1 MSFENAFS
9 DIDAGRV
16 SKVEEDNEVQEKV
29 FVRDDSDNKLFPDI
43 QVKDLS
49 SSGLIKEST
58 EAYWDYDTPIFRIA
72 QQMENKYIYVECKSD
87 KTLNAELS
95 NVTEFKG
102 RTKKVSETS
111 WLGLL
116 NVEREVK
123 GLPELSVEDFEIQER
138 QKLKYSKEKA
148 MEQAKILHF
157 SKVKQIRQQYNIKN
171 IKLLLGEGS
180 CFREYLPTVRLYKGN
195 RSNSTRPL
203 LLKELRTWL
212 VEDQGAIMATPR
224 KDGQMIECDDHLEI
238 KKSEGY
244 RHYRKKGWFSAIS
257 ISSDKDSLNSAGVV
271 INPDLYSGEGNP
283 LKGTFKFPNAM
294 LIEATDRCVGDVE
307 LVSTS
312 GSPELKGFGF
322 KFLLAQSQLNSD
334 QADNY
339 DALGHLKDAGYNM
352 KFGVQAA
359 YKVLKPCTT
368 VTETLQQTVN
378 TFAELLPYGV
388 QYKDCHGVDQDVST
402 IDYMNTYF
410 LVAYMSRSL
419 DDKMDFYKL
428 CKAFKVD
435 TSAIVNNNEW
445 TPPYEVFNIEGAEEL
460 TKSAVNSLDDTLA
473 EDFKAYK
480 SLKKDDVV
488 GKHSSA
494 EEKIKLIKEVL
505 LDKMYI
511 TVQRNKK
518 TGEIRTVTPKE
529 GTDE

>member
-1 MSFENAFS
+1 MSKGFS
-9 DIDAGRV
+9 KKSSPV
-16 SKVEEDNEVQEKV
+16 KEVFQEEKV
-29 FVRDDSDNKLFPDI
+29 FVRDESDNKLFPEI
-43 QVKDLS
+43 QVKDLYA
-49 SSGLIKEST
+49 SGLIKDVT

-72 QQMENKYIYVECKSD
+72 QQMENKYIYVECKTD
-87 KTLNAELS
+87 KTLYAELS

-102 RTKKVSETS
+102 RTKKVSEGS

-116 NVEREVK
+116 NVEREVA
-123 GLPELSVEDFEIQER
+123 GLPSLSVEDFEIQER

-171 IKLLLGEGS
+171 VKLALGEGS

-195 RSNSTRPL
+195 RSNSVRPL

-212 VEDQGAIMATPR
+212 VEEQGAVMATPR
-224 KDGQMIECDDHLEI
+224 KDGQMIECDDHIEI
-238 KKSEGY
+238 AKSEGY
-244 RHYRKKGWFSAIS
+244 QYYRKHGWFSKIS
-257 ISSDKDSLNSAGVV
+257 ISSDKDSLNSSGVV
-271 INPDLYSGEGNP
+271 INPDLYSGESNP

-294 LIEATDRCVGDVE
+294 LIEATDRSVGDVE

-322 KFLLAQSQLNSD
+322 KFLLAQSHLNSD

-368 VTETLQQTVN
+368 VQETLQETVN
-378 TFAELLPYGV
+378 TFAKLLPYGV
-388 QYKDCHGVDQDVST
+388 QYEDCHGVKHDIST
-402 IDYMNTYF
+402 IEYMNTYF

-419 DDKMDFYKL
+419 DDRMDFYKL

-435 TSAIVNNNEW
+435 TSAIANNNEW
-445 TPPYEVFNIEGAEEL
+445 TPPYEVFNTEGAETF
-460 TKSAVNSLDDTLA
+460 TKEAVRLLEVLQE
-473 EDFKAYK
+473 EDYKAYK

-488 GKHSSA
+488 AKHSSS
-494 EEKIKLIKEVL
+494 EDKIKLIKEGL
-505 LDKMYI
+505 LDNMYI
-511 TVQRNKK
+511 TVQRNKL
-518 TGEIRTVTPKE
+518 TGEIRPVTKE
-529 GTDE
+529 ENPDDE